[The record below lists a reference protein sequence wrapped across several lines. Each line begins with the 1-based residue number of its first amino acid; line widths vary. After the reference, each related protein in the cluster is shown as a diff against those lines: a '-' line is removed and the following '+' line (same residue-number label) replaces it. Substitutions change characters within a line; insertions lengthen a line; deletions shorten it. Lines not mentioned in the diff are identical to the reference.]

1 LKIAVN
7 TRLLLHNKL
16 EGIGWF
22 TYEIFKR
29 MAENHPEHT
38 FYFLFDRAYHPS
50 FVFSKNVI
58 PIVVSPQARHPL
70 LYKIWFDISLKRV
83 FKKIKP
89 DVFISPDGYLSL
101 TTDVPQINV
110 IHDLNFEHYPNA
122 MPAPSLKYYKKYFP
136 LFAKKAKHIVTVS
149 EYSKQ
154 DIVTTYTIDA
164 EKISVVYNAPSDAYF
179 PLSDDEQ
186 QHVRNTYTQGAP
198 YFVYVGSIN
207 PRKNPV
213 KLLQAFDAFKTK
225 TGHTIKLVIVGNKM
239 WKYKAFD
246 DAFNAMKHQ
255 KDVVFTGHIQRKEL
269 NDIVSSARA
278 LVFLSFFEGFGIPL
292 VEAMKAKTAIL
303 TTNLT
308 AMPEVCADAALYCS
322 SFDIEDMVE
331 KMHQLSVND
340 NLVNT
345 LEQKGLERVK
355 HFNWDVSAQK
365 FWNIIEQQIN
375 A

>member
-1 LKIAVN
+1 
-7 TRLLLHNKL
+7 LLHNKL

-38 FYFLFDRAYHPS
+38 FYFLFDRSYHPS
-50 FVFSKNVI
+50 FVFAKNVV

-70 LYKIWFDISLKRV
+70 LYKIWFDISVKRV
-83 FKKIKP
+83 LKKINP

-101 TTDVPQINV
+101 TTDVSQINV

-122 MPAPSLKYYKKYFP
+122 MPSSSLKYYKKYFP
-136 LFAKKAKHIVTVS
+136 LFAKKAQHIVTVS

-154 DIVTTYTIDA
+154 DIAATYGID
-164 EKISVVYNAPSDAYF
+164 EQKISVVYNAPSEVCL

-186 QHVRNTYTQGAP
+186 QRVRENYTQGMS

-225 TGHTIKLVIVGNKM
+225 SGYPIKLVIVGNKM
-239 WKYKAFD
+239 WKYKEFD

-269 NDIVSSARA
+269 NNIVSSARA

-308 AMPEVCADAALYCS
+308 AMPEVCGDAALYCS
-322 SFDIEDMVE
+322 SFDVDDMVE
-331 KMHQLSVND
+331 KMQQLSVDD
-340 NLVNT
+340 NLVKQ

-355 HFNWDVSAQK
+355 QFNWNASAEK
-365 FWNIIEQQIN
+365 FWNIIEQHTH

>member
-38 FYFLFDRAYHPS
+38 FYFLFDRSYHPS
-50 FVFSKNVI
+50 FVFAKNVV

-70 LYKIWFDISLKRV
+70 LYKIWFDISVKRV
-83 FKKIKP
+83 LKKIKP

-101 TTDVPQINV
+101 TTDVSQINV
-110 IHDLNFEHYPNA
+110 IHDLNFEHYPYA
-122 MPAPSLKYYKKYFP
+122 MPASSLKYYKKYFP

-154 DIVTTYTIDA
+154 DIATTYGID
-164 EKISVVYNAPSDAYF
+164 EQKISVVYNAPSEVCL

-186 QHVRNTYTQGAP
+186 QGVRDNYTQGMP

-207 PRKNPV
+207 PRKNPI

-225 TGHTIKLVIVGNKM
+225 SGHSIKLVIVGNKM
-239 WKYKAFD
+239 WKYKEFD

-255 KDVVFTGHIQRKEL
+255 QDVVFTGHIQRKEL

-308 AMPEVCADAALYCS
+308 AMPEVCGDAALYCS
-322 SFDIEDMVE
+322 SFDIDDMVE
-331 KMHQLSVND
+331 KMQQLSVDD
-340 NLVNT
+340 NLVKQ

-355 HFNWDVSAQK
+355 QFNWNASAEK
-365 FWNIIEQQIN
+365 FWNIIQQHTH

>member
-1 LKIAVN
+1 M
-7 TRLLLHNKL
+7 LHNKL

-50 FVFSKNVI
+50 FVFAKNVV
-58 PIVVSPQARHPL
+58 PVVVSPQARHPL
-70 LYKIWFDISLKRV
+70 LFKIWFDISLKRAL
-83 FKKIKP
+83 KKIKP

-101 TTDVPQINV
+101 TTDIPQINV

-164 EKISVVYNAPSDAYF
+164 EKISVVYNAPSDDYF

-322 SFDIEDMVE
+322 SFDMEDMVE

-340 NLVNT
+340 NLVHT

-355 HFNWDVSAQK
+355 HFNWDASAQK
-365 FWNIIEQQIN
+365 FWNIIQQHTN

>member
-38 FYFLFDRAYHPS
+38 FYFLFDRPYHPS
-50 FVFSKNVI
+50 FAFAKNVV

-70 LYKIWFDISLKRV
+70 LYKIWFDISVKRV
-83 FKKIKP
+83 LKKINP

-122 MPAPSLKYYKKYFP
+122 MPASSLKYYKKYFP

-154 DIVTTYTIDA
+154 DISSTYGID
-164 EKISVVYNAPSDAYF
+164 EQKISVVYNAPSEVCL

-186 QHVRNTYTQGAP
+186 QRVRESYTQGMS

-225 TGHTIKLVIVGNKM
+225 SGHPIKLVIVGNKM
-239 WKYKAFD
+239 WKYKEFD

-255 KDVVFTGHIQRKEL
+255 QDVVFTGHIQRKEL

-308 AMPEVCADAALYCS
+308 AMPEVCGDAALYCS
-322 SFDIEDMVE
+322 SFDVDDMVE
-331 KMHQLSVND
+331 KMQQLSVDD
-340 NLVNT
+340 NLVKQ

-355 HFNWDVSAQK
+355 QFNWNASAEK
-365 FWNIIEQQIN
+365 FWNIIEQHTH

>member
-58 PIVVSPQARHPL
+58 PVVVSPQARHPL
-70 LYKIWFDISLKRV
+70 LYKIWFDISLKRAL
-83 FKKIKP
+83 KKIKP

-164 EKISVVYNAPSDAYF
+164 
-179 PLSDDEQ
+179 
-186 QHVRNTYTQGAP
+186 
-198 YFVYVGSIN
+198 
-207 PRKNPV
+207 RKN
-213 KLLQAFDAFKTK
+213 
-225 TGHTIKLVIVGNKM
+225 
-239 WKYKAFD
+239 
-246 DAFNAMKHQ
+246 
-255 KDVVFTGHIQRKEL
+255 
-269 NDIVSSARA
+269 
-278 LVFLSFFEGFGIPL
+278 
-292 VEAMKAKTAIL
+292 
-303 TTNLT
+303 
-308 AMPEVCADAALYCS
+308 
-322 SFDIEDMVE
+322 
-331 KMHQLSVND
+331 
-340 NLVNT
+340 
-345 LEQKGLERVK
+345 
-355 HFNWDVSAQK
+355 
-365 FWNIIEQQIN
+365 
-375 A
+375 